1 MGQSRWKTCSQ
12 MLEGR
17 DWNEYRGGE
26 RGGGGRG
33 QGRRG
38 GDGRGA
44 GRGHLLQAEGGLE
57 KVRGLGGRPRQGH
70 VEGRDLGPVPVLEV
84 GVILLWNV
92 SRI

>member
-1 MGQSRWKTCSQ
+1 
-12 MLEGR
+12 MLKGR

-26 RGGGGRG
+26 RGGGRRG

-44 GRGHLLQAEGGLE
+44 GRGHLLEAEGGLE
-57 KVRGLGGRPRQGH
+57 KVRGLGSRPRQGH
-70 VEGRDLGPVPVLEV
+70 VESRDLGPVPVLKV